1 MRPAT
6 LLVFALSSSVL
17 AAPATDDLDLDRHAA
32 SADFEAISG
41 RHIPPPDPVL
51 CAKRKAECQCS
62 KIDKSTSE
70 GFWDA
75 RQISSASGVEVFGG
89 RRLREERRAWMIWT
103 SNWLSESGLVM
114 SWGHSAT
121 STVDDSME

>member
-32 SADFEAISG
+32 TADFEAISG

-51 CAKRKAECQCS
+51 CSKRKAECQCS

-70 GFWDA
+70 GFWEYYQCTTKFFCEWC
-75 RQISSASGVEVFGG
+75 R
-89 RRLREERRAWMIWT
+89 
-103 SNWLSESGLVM
+103 GLWR
-114 SWGHSAT
+114 SPPA
-121 STVDDSME
+121 

>member
-6 LLVFALSSSVL
+6 FLLFALGSSVL
-17 AAPATDDLDLDRHAA
+17 AAPATDDLDLGRHAA
-32 SADFEAISG
+32 TADFEAVSG

-70 GFWDA
+70 GFWEYYQCTTKFFCEWC
-75 RQISSASGVEVFGG
+75 RGLWRSPPGG
-89 RRLREERRAWMIWT
+89 GAAA
-103 SNWLSESGLVM
+103 V
-114 SWGHSAT
+114 
-121 STVDDSME
+121 